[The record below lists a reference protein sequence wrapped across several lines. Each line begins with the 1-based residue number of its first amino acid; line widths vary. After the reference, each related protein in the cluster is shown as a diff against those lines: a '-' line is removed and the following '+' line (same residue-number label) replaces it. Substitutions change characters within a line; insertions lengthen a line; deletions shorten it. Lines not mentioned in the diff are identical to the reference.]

1 MIDIHT
7 HILPGVDDGSQ
18 DWEETLQMCKTAV
31 EMGITHTVA
40 TPHFIPGAYTQGVK
54 RGPILL
60 EELREKLQTEG
71 IPLEVSLA
79 AEIEPFPEMVQWI
92 EEGRLPLYSSGR
104 HILVESPTFSSPPW
118 LEDLVRDLLA
128 IGLTPILAHPERSAL
143 APTSL
148 LESLTKIGAEIQ
160 IDAGSLVG
168 LWGKEIQREAWTMIE
183 KGWALYVASDSH
195 RAGSRDPKLL
205 ERAHRALTKKG
216 GKKLAQALTR
226 ENPLKVITPQYNP
239 KSL

>member
-7 HILPGVDDGSQ
+7 HILPGVDDGSRS
-18 DWEETLQMCKTAV
+18 WEETLQMCRTAY
-31 EMGITHTVA
+31 ERGISHTVA

-92 EEGRLPLYSSGR
+92 EEGRLPLYPSGR

-195 RAGSRDPKLL
+195 RAGKRDPVLL
-205 ERAHRALTKKG
+205 EKACRALAKEKG
-216 GKKLAQALTR
+216 EDLAQVLTR
-226 ENPLKVITPQYNP
+226 DNPLKVITP
-239 KSL
+239 